1 MLTDN
6 AHQQIDLRT
15 HENFE
20 FELRKSDLVRI
31 FKCNDIENYSINERE
46 NLLS

>member
-20 FELRKSDLVRI
+20 FELRKSD
-31 FKCNDIENYSINERE
+31 EANEE
-46 NLLS
+46 MNLC